1 MSSRP
6 LDAISEQAVDWMV
19 AVHARTPD
27 DALLQRL
34 AHWLQQDPAHQQAW
48 ERLQRRLG
56 RPLAT
61 LRALEQRAP
70 GQAAEARQVLL
81 QPTHSRREVLAALAS
96 VGLLGGALWG
106 AWRSDTAQNWRADLH
121 TGSGERRSFTLADGS
136 RLSLNSASA
145 VDLHFDAGQRL
156 LVLRRGELLIQV
168 AADPRRPLRVRTA
181 QGQVQALGTRFL
193 VSQEHTATRVVV
205 LEHSVR
211 TSLPDGRWLDLQQGQ
226 AALLRSN
233 AIEPLKDD
241 QQQRAAWVEGRL
253 EVLDEP
259 LHAVIDALRPYQR
272 GYVRVAPAI
281 RALRVQGV
289 FPLDQPREALQ
300 ALAETLPISI
310 EHYGP
315 WLTLIGPAHP
325 QRTKS

>member
-1 MSSRP
+1 MSRRR
-6 LDAISEQAVDWMV
+6 LDAISEQAIDWMV
-19 AVHARTPD
+19 ALNARTPD

-34 AHWLQQDPAHQQAW
+34 THWLQQDPAHQQAW

-56 RPLAT
+56 RPVAT

-70 GQAAEARQVLL
+70 GHAAEARQVLL
-81 QPTHSRREVLAALAS
+81 QPTHSRREVLVALAS
-96 VGLLGGALWG
+96 VGLFGGALWG
-106 AWRSDTAQNWRADLH
+106 GWRSETTQNWLADLH

-168 AADPRRPLRVRTA
+168 ATDPHRPLRVRTA

-193 VSQEHTATRVVV
+193 VSQEDTATRVVV

-233 AIEPLKDD
+233 AIEPLADD
-241 QQQRAAWVEGRL
+241 QQPRASWLNGRL

-259 LHAVIDALRPYQR
+259 LLGVIDALRPYLR

-281 RALRVQGV
+281 GNLRVQGV
-289 FPLDQPREALQ
+289 FPLDQPQQALQ
-300 ALAETLPISI
+300 ALAESLPISI

-315 WLTLIGPAHP
+315 WLTLIGPA
-325 QRTKS
+325 QARQNKS

>member
-1 MSSRP
+1 MSRRR
-6 LDAISEQAVDWMV
+6 LDAISEQAIDWMV
-19 AVHARTPD
+19 ALNARTPD

-34 AHWLQQDPAHQQAW
+34 THWLQQDPAHQQAW

-56 RPLAT
+56 RPVAT

-70 GQAAEARQVLL
+70 GHAAEARQVLL
-81 QPTHSRREVLAALAS
+81 QPTHSRREVLVALAS
-96 VGLLGGALWG
+96 VGLFGGALWG
-106 AWRSDTAQNWRADLH
+106 GWRSETTQNWLADLH

-168 AADPRRPLRVRTA
+168 ATDPHRPLRVRTA

-193 VSQEHTATRVVV
+193 VSQEDTATRVVV

-226 AALLRSN
+226 AALLRRN
-233 AIEPLKDD
+233 AIEPLADD
-241 QQQRAAWVEGRL
+241 QQPRAAWLNGRL

-259 LHAVIDALRPYQR
+259 LLGVIDALRPYLR

-281 RALRVQGV
+281 GNLRVQGV
-289 FPLDQPREALQ
+289 FPLDQPQQALQ
-300 ALAETLPISI
+300 ALAESLPISI

-315 WLTLIGPAHP
+315 WLTLIGPA
-325 QRTKS
+325 QARQNKL

>member
-1 MSSRP
+1 MSSHP
-6 LDAISEQAVDWMV
+6 LDAISEQAIDWMV
-19 AVHARTPD
+19 TLNARTPD

-34 AHWLQQDPAHQQAW
+34 THWLQQDPAHQQAW

-56 RPLAT
+56 KPIAT

-81 QPTHSRREVLAALAS
+81 QPTHSRRDVLAALAS
-96 VGLLGGALWG
+96 VGLFGGALWG
-106 AWRSDTAQNWRADLH
+106 AWRSDATQNWLADFH

-145 VDLHFDAGQRL
+145 VDLYFDAGQRL
-156 LVLRRGELLIQV
+156 LVLRRGQLLIQV
-168 AADPRRPLRVRTA
+168 AADPHRPLRVRTA

-193 VSQEHTATRVVV
+193 VSQEAAATRVVV

-211 TSLPDGRWLDLQQGQ
+211 ASLPDGRWLDLQQGQ
-226 AALLRSN
+226 AAMLHSN
-233 AIEPLKDD
+233 AIEPLADE
-241 QQQRAAWVEGRL
+241 QQQRAAWLDGRL

-259 LHAVIDALRPYQR
+259 LQEVIDALRPYQR
-272 GYVRVAPAI
+272 GYVRVDPEV
-281 RALRVQGV
+281 RNLRVQGV
-289 FPLDQPREALQ
+289 FPLDQPQQALQ
-300 ALAETLPISI
+300 ALAESLPISI

-315 WLTLIGPAHP
+315 WLTLIGPA
-325 QRTKS
+325 QVRQKNS

>member
-1 MSSRP
+1 MSGRP
-6 LDAISEQAVDWMV
+6 LDAISEQAIDWMV
-19 AVHARTPD
+19 TLNARTPD

-56 RPLAT
+56 HPIAT

-96 VGLLGGALWG
+96 VGLFGGALWG
-106 AWRSDTAQNWRADLH
+106 GWRSDTAQNWLADLH

-145 VDLHFDAGQRL
+145 VDLYFDAAQRL

-193 VSQEHTATRVVV
+193 VSQENATTRVVV

-211 TSLPDGRWLDLQQGQ
+211 ASLHDGRWLDLQQGQ

-233 AIEPLKDD
+233 GIEPLDND
-241 QQQRAAWVEGRL
+241 QQQRAAWVNGRL

-259 LHAVIDALRPYQR
+259 LNTVIDALRPYQR
-272 GYVRVAPAI
+272 GYIRVAPAI
-281 RALRVQGV
+281 GNLRVQGV
-289 FPLDQPREALQ
+289 FPLDQPHAALA

-315 WLTLIGPAHP
+315 WLTLIGPAP
-325 QRTKS
+325 ARQKKS

>member
-1 MSSRP
+1 VSRRR
-6 LDAISEQAVDWMV
+6 LDAISEQAIDWMV
-19 AVHARTPD
+19 ALNARTPD

-34 AHWLQQDPAHQQAW
+34 THWLQQDPAHQQAW

-56 RPLAT
+56 RPVAT

-70 GQAAEARQVLL
+70 GHAAEARQVLL

-96 VGLLGGALWG
+96 VGLFGGALWG
-106 AWRSDTAQNWRADLH
+106 GWRSETTQNWLADLH

-168 AADPRRPLRVRTA
+168 AADPHRPLRVRTA

-193 VSQEHTATRVVV
+193 VSQEDMATRVVV

-233 AIEPLKDD
+233 AIEPHADD
-241 QQQRAAWVEGRL
+241 QQPRAAWLNGRL

-259 LHAVIDALRPYQR
+259 LLGVIDALRPYLR

-281 RALRVQGV
+281 GNLRVQGV
-289 FPLDQPREALQ
+289 FPLDQPQQALQ
-300 ALAETLPISI
+300 ALAESLPISI

-315 WLTLIGPAHP
+315 WLTLIGPA
-325 QRTKS
+325 QARQNKS

>member
-1 MSSRP
+1 MSSHP
-6 LDAISEQAVDWMV
+6 LDAISEQAIDWMV
-19 AVHARTPD
+19 ALNARTPD

-34 AHWLQQDPAHQQAW
+34 GHWLQQDPAHQQAW
-48 ERLQRRLG
+48 DRLQRRLG
-56 RPLAT
+56 RPIAT

-70 GQAAEARQVLL
+70 GQTAEARQVLL

-96 VGLLGGALWG
+96 VGLFGGALWG
-106 AWRSDTAQNWRADLH
+106 AWRSDATQNWLADLH
-121 TGSGERRSFTLADGS
+121 TASGERRSFTLADGS

-145 VDLHFDAGQRL
+145 VDLYFDPAQRL

-168 AADPRRPLRVRTA
+168 AADPKRPLRVRTA

-193 VSQEHTATRVVV
+193 VSQEPAATRVVV

-211 TSLPDGRWLDLQQGQ
+211 ASLPDGRWLDLRQGQ

-233 AIEPLKDD
+233 LIEPLADE
-241 QQQRAAWVEGRL
+241 QQQRAAWVNGHL

-259 LHAVIDALRPYQR
+259 LHVVIDALRPYQR
-272 GYVRVAPAI
+272 GYVRVAPAV
-281 RALRVQGV
+281 RNLRVQGV
-289 FPLDQPREALQ
+289 FPLDHPEEAVA
-300 ALAETLPISI
+300 ALAEALPISI

-315 WLTLIGPAHP
+315 WLTLIGPGHAR
-325 QRTKS
+325 QKKS